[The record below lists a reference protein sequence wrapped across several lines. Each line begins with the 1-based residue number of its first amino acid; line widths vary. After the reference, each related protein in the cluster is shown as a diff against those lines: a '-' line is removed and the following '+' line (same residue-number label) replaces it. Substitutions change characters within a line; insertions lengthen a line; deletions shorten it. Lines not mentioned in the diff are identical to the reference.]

1 MSPQLVLRGLIVL
14 SGLTGLLMGEH
25 CLAYYTS
32 QSNII
37 TLGYFGGVL
46 YWMIKRRTTDPAAPR
61 LRGAVTLWIVITG
74 LISHF
79 MLQHGANPLP
89 GLAVADPATR
99 VMNWSLFLV
108 HYVVPVLVLT
118 DWLAFG
124 PRRVSPWRDL
134 SLWILFPL
142 AYGATSVARAV
153 AFPTVSDRYPYFFLN
168 PTSHGYGWVGGQFVK
183 LGLIFAVL
191 GALLLA
197 YDRLAARAFRRPG
210 RPDVVHNPELS
221 TGADTEIAETRHT

>member
-1 MSPQLVLRGLIVL
+1 MSPQLVLRALIVL

-25 CLAYYTS
+25 RLAYYTS

-46 YWMIKRRTTDPAAPR
+46 YWMIRRRTTDPAAPR

-74 LISHF
+74 LISLF

-89 GLAVADPATR
+89 GLTVADPATR

-134 SLWILFPL
+134 PLWILFPL
-142 AYGATSVARAV
+142 AYGATSVARAI

-183 LGLIFAVL
+183 LGLIFAAL

-197 YDRLAARAFRRPG
+197 YDRLAARFPR
-210 RPDVVHNPELS
+210 RPDVTDAAGAKLPTRADAWNP
-221 TGADTEIAETRHT
+221 